1 MKQSFP
7 AHYASRILFVLLA
20 AAGLFQVAV
29 IAGLVPIEMV
39 WGGRLST
46 TGELT
51 TMAFIS
57 LLIIMGMITVVAM
70 RIGMFGYRLERS
82 GRFGAWV
89 MVALFA
95 LNTLVNLAAL
105 DVREM
110 LLFTPVTLLLC
121 GLSLRLA
128 LK

>member
-1 MKQSFP
+1 MKQKFP
-7 AHYASRILFVLLA
+7 LHYASRILFVLLT
-20 AAGLFQVAV
+20 AAGLFQLAV
-29 IAGLVPIEMV
+29 IAGFVPIEMV
-39 WGGRLST
+39 WGGRLNT
-46 TGELT
+46 TAERT
-51 TMAFIS
+51 TMTLVS
-57 LLIIMGMITVVAM
+57 LFIIMGMITVVAM
-70 RIGMFGYRLERS
+70 RMGMFGYRLERS

-95 LNTLVNLAAL
+95 LNTLGNLAAL

-128 LK
+128 LE